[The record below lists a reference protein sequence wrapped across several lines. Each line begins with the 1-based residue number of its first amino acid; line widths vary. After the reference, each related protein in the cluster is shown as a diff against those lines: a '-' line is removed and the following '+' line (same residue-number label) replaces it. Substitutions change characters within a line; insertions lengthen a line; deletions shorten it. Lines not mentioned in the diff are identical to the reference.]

1 MNIQRSIITLIAG
14 VLITLIS
21 LWYGQNH
28 GLMPVA
34 ASENA
39 KEVDILFNFMMTIA
53 TGLFLIVEGA
63 LVYSLIKFRRKKG
76 DTSDGPHIEGNVAV
90 EIVWTAIP
98 TVIVFIL
105 AFYSFQ
111 TYNKLGGLDPVN
123 SRNVPPQ
130 QIAIDNNDDQIALGI
145 GKSFGKEALQVNV
158 QAMQYAWLFTYPET
172 GIVSGELHV
181 PNNQPVQLNMTAKDV
196 LHAFWVPQLR
206 LKQDTIPGR
215 QSIISFIPSL
225 KGDYPIVCAEL
236 CGPYHGGMKS
246 VLHVEDQDSYEEWIK
261 SNQPVQEAYLEK
273 TLTVDDSSSNEKFLT
288 SYIENMDTEKDTVAE
303 LTHNYSHQ
311 DS

>member
-1 MNIQRSIITLIAG
+1 MNIPSSIITLIAG

-39 KEVDILFNFMMTIA
+39 EEVDKLFNFMMTIA
-53 TGLFLIVEGA
+53 TGLFLLVEGS
-63 LVYSLIKFRRKKG
+63 LVYSLFKFRRRKG
-76 DTSDGPHIEGNVAV
+76 DTSDGPHIEGNVALEV
-90 EIVWTAIP
+90 VWTAIP
-98 TVIVFIL
+98 VMIVFVL

-123 SRNVPPQ
+123 TKDSPPQ
-130 QIAIDNNDDQIALGI
+130 QIAINSHDDQIALGI
-145 GKSFGKEALQVNV
+145 GKSFGKDVLSVDV

-181 PNNQPVQLNMTAKDV
+181 PNNRPVQLDMTAKDV

-215 QSIISFIPSL
+215 KSIISFIPTVE
-225 KGDYPIVCAEL
+225 GDYPIVCAEL

-246 VLHVEDQDSYEEWIK
+246 VLHVDSQDSYDEWLK
-261 SNQPVQEAYLEK
+261 SNKPIQEAHLEK
-273 TLTVDDSSSNEKFLT
+273 TLTVDNNSSNEKFLT
-288 SYIENMDTEKDTVAE
+288 PYIENMGTEKDTVAE
-303 LTHNYSHQ
+303 LPNNYPHH

>member
-1 MNIQRSIITLIAG
+1 MNIPSSIITLIAG

-39 KEVDILFNFMMTIA
+39 EEVDKLFNFMMTIA
-53 TGLFLIVEGA
+53 TGLFLLVEGA
-63 LVYSLIKFRRKKG
+63 LVYSLFKFRRRKG
-76 DTSDGPHIEGNVAV
+76 DTSDGPHIEGNVAL
-90 EIVWTAIP
+90 EIVWTTIP
-98 TVIVFIL
+98 VLIVFVL

-123 SRNVPPQ
+123 TKNYPPQ
-130 QIAIDNNDDQIALGI
+130 QIAINSPDDQVALGI
-145 GKSFGKEALQVNV
+145 GKSFGKDALLVDV
-158 QAMQYAWLFTYPET
+158 KAMQYAWLFTYPET

-181 PNNQPVQLNMTAKDV
+181 PNNRPVQLNMTAKDV

-215 QSIISFIPSL
+215 QSIISFIPKL
-225 KGDYPIVCAEL
+225 EGDYPIVCAEL

-246 VLHVEDQDSYEEWIK
+246 VLHVDSQNAYDEWLK
-261 SNQPVQEAYLEK
+261 SNKPVQEARLEK
-273 TLTVDDSSSNEKFLT
+273 TLTIDNNSPNEKFLT
-288 SYIENMDTEKDTVAE
+288 PYTENISTEKDTVAE
-303 LTHNYSHQ
+303 LLNNYPHH